1 MHVLEHS
8 CVHGMPVSKRWR
20 CHSGSCGPAS
30 APGATLRVGL
40 GDQPFSGSTFSL
52 STLVSTWAVPA
63 QADPP
68 GLCFTAPASGFSPRT
83 SIDAG
88 ALSCNLRSGS
98 DTAPGRERESSREK
112 AFMEE
117 VPPSGLSRSAQASFG
132 KSSLFLPPPP
142 SQMNPRFRYGLTQ
155 TVS

>member
-1 MHVLEHS
+1 MSDACARALLRPRYAS
-8 CVHGMPVSKRWR
+8 SKRWR

-30 APGATLRVGL
+30 ASGATLRVGL

-98 DTAPGRERESSREK
+98 DAAPGRERELARKSLYGGGFPFGVKPQCTGKLRKIEP
-112 AFMEE
+112 F
-117 VPPSGLSRSAQASFG
+117 SATPA
-132 KSSLFLPPPP
+132 LPNEP
-142 SQMNPRFRYGLTQ
+142 
-155 TVS
+155 

>member
-1 MHVLEHS
+1 MSDACARALLRPRYAS
-8 CVHGMPVSKRWR
+8 SKRWR

-30 APGATLRVGL
+30 ASGATLQVGL

-98 DTAPGRERESSREK
+98 DAAPGRERELARKSLYGGGFPFGVKPQCTGKLRKIEP
-112 AFMEE
+112 F
-117 VPPSGLSRSAQASFG
+117 SATPA
-132 KSSLFLPPPP
+132 LPNEP
-142 SQMNPRFRYGLTQ
+142 
-155 TVS
+155 

>member
-30 APGATLRVGL
+30 ASGATLRVGL

-63 QADPP
+63 QADSP

-98 DTAPGRERESSREK
+98 DAAPGRERELARKSLYGGGS
-112 AFMEE
+112 
-117 VPPSGLSRSAQASFG
+117 PSGLSRSAQASFG

-142 SQMNPRFRYGLTQ
+142 SQMNPRYRYGLTQ

>member
-30 APGATLRVGL
+30 ASGATLRVGL

-52 STLVSTWAVPA
+52 STLVSTWAVPT

-98 DTAPGRERESSREK
+98 DAAPGRERELARKSLYGGGFPLGVKPQCTGKLRKIEP
-112 AFMEE
+112 F
-117 VPPSGLSRSAQASFG
+117 SATPT
-132 KSSLFLPPPP
+132 LPNEP
-142 SQMNPRFRYGLTQ
+142 
-155 TVS
+155 